1 MKTTKD
7 FTEAQLLAMKIRAAE
22 NLKKAGF
29 LLNNH
34 KKGDKK

>member
-1 MKTTKD
+1 MKTAKD

-29 LLNNH
+29 PKPKPE
-34 KKGDKK
+34 KK